1 MRSGLTLELGWAMK
15 KLSQF
20 EAMLNILYD
29 GRIIHHQ
36 ITEEEAAAILLEL
49 AEQANKGEI
58 DESKVDFEYI

>member
-1 MRSGLTLELGWAMK
+1 MK